1 MALQTNL
8 KLDTIGVNYS
18 PVMILLDKYDSSSL
32 ENNFDLIWEY
42 ISSDETIV
50 SCFSG

>member
-8 KLDTIGVNYS
+8 KLDTISVNYS
-18 PVMILLDKYDSSSL
+18 PVIILLDKYDSTSL
-32 ENNFDLIWEY
+32 ENNFDPTWEY
-42 ISSDETIV
+42 ISSDETIG